1 MRNEERATLRA
12 SATAAEEV
20 EENAILGLPETEEKE
35 FKFKSIFA
43 GSENGAK
50 RFGLRNIVIVLS
62 VLLIGAAVYVNW
74 SVFGGNNGTG
84 NPSGNNGGSDI
95 VGGNTDGGSDNGNVN
110 VNGGQNTDGTAD
122 FFAASQIE
130 RQRARDEAIEV
141 LQSVVDDETALESAK
156 QQALADIAAIA
167 ANIETEANIE
177 SLIKAKGFE
186 ECVAVISGDKANI
199 IVKSEGLRPNQLS
212 QILEIVYLQAD
223 ILPANV
229 TISEK

>member
-1 MRNEERATLRA
+1 MRNEERAAMRA
-12 SATAAEEV
+12 GMAEEM
-20 EENAILGLPETEEKE
+20 EETTALDLPETEEKE
-35 FKFKSIFA
+35 FTFKSIFT
-43 GSENGAK
+43 GGENGMK
-50 RFGLRNIVIVLS
+50 KFGIRNIVIVLS
-62 VLLIGAAVYVNW
+62 VLLIGAAIYVNW
-74 SVFGGNNGTG
+74 SIFGGDNNDTDI
-84 NPSGNNGGSDI
+84 PSGNNGGNGVLDTNT
-95 VGGNTDGGSDNGNVN
+95 GNNSGN
-110 VNGGQNTDGTAD
+110 QNSNDTVD

-141 LQSVVDDETALESAK
+141 LQSVVDDATALDSAK
-156 QQALADIAAIA
+156 EQALADIAAIA

-199 IVKSEGLRPNQLS
+199 VVKSEGLKPNQLS

>member
-1 MRNEERATLRA
+1 MRNEERAAMRA
-12 SATAAEEV
+12 GMAEEM
-20 EENAILGLPETEEKE
+20 EETTALGLPETEEKE
-35 FKFKSIFA
+35 FTFKSIFT
-43 GSENGAK
+43 GGENGMK
-50 RFGLRNIVIVLS
+50 KFGIRNIVIVLS
-62 VLLIGAAVYVNW
+62 VLLIGAAIYVNW
-74 SVFGGNNGTG
+74 SIFGGDKNDTDI
-84 NPSGNNGGSDI
+84 PSGNNGGSGI
-95 VGGNTDGGSDNGNVN
+95 TDTNAGTNNNG
-110 VNGGQNTDGTAD
+110 GGQNSNDTVD

-141 LQSVVDDETALESAK
+141 LQSVVDDDTALESAK

-199 IVKSEGLRPNQLS
+199 VVKSEGLRPNQLS

>member
-1 MRNEERATLRA
+1 MRNEERAALRA
-12 SATAAEEV
+12 SATEET
-20 EENAILGLPETEEKE
+20 EDITMLGLPETEEKE
-35 FKFKSIFA
+35 FKFKSIFT
-43 GSENGAK
+43 GSEGGVK

-74 SVFGGNNGTG
+74 SMFGGNQGTG
-84 NPSGNNGGSDI
+84 DLSGAGGSNLVGNN
-95 VGGNTDGGSDNGNVN
+95 TDNGGNVN
-110 VNGGQNTDGTAD
+110 VSGGQNTGDTVD

-141 LQSVVDDETALESAK
+141 LQSVVDDATALESAK

-199 IVKSEGLRPNQLS
+199 VVKSEGLKPNQLS

>member
-1 MRNEERATLRA
+1 MRNEERAALRA
-12 SATAAEEV
+12 GANEEMEEITA
-20 EENAILGLPETEEKE
+20 LGLPETEEKE
-35 FKFKSIFA
+35 FRFKSIFT
-43 GSENGAK
+43 GEGGWK
-50 RFGLRNIVIVLS
+50 KFGIRNIVIVLS

-74 SVFGGNNGTG
+74 SIFGGDTNAGDL
-84 NPSGNNGGSDI
+84 NNGGSNL
-95 VGGNTDGGSDNGNVN
+95 VGGNVDNGNAN
-110 VNGGQNTDGTAD
+110 DGQNTNDTVD

-141 LQSVVDDETALESAK
+141 LQSVVDDATALDSAK

-199 IVKSEGLRPNQLS
+199 VVKSEGLKPNQLS

>member
-1 MRNEERATLRA
+1 MRNEERAAMRA
-12 SATAAEEV
+12 GLAEEA
-20 EENAILGLPETEEKE
+20 EETTALGLPETEEKE
-35 FKFKSIFA
+35 FTFKSIFT
-43 GSENGAK
+43 GENGVK
-50 RFGLRNIVIVLS
+50 KFGIRNIVIVLS
-62 VLLIGAAVYVNW
+62 VLLIGAAIYVNW
-74 SVFGGNNGTG
+74 SIFGGDKGADI
-84 NPSGNNGGSDI
+84 PSGNNGTTDNVGDN
-95 VGGNTDGGSDNGNVN
+95 GGNTGVS
-110 VNGGQNTDGTAD
+110 GGQNTEDTAD

-141 LQSVVDDETALESAK
+141 LQSVVDDATALDSAK
-156 QQALADIAAIA
+156 EQALADIAAIA

-199 IVKSEGLRPNQLS
+199 VVKSEGLKPNQLS

>member
-1 MRNEERATLRA
+1 MRNEERAALRA
-12 SATAAEEV
+12 GTNEAV
-20 EENAILGLPETEEKE
+20 EETATILELPETEEKE
-35 FKFKSIFA
+35 FKFKSIFTN
-43 GSENGAK
+43 GENGLK
-50 RFGLRNIVIVLS
+50 KLGIRNIVIVLS
-62 VLLIGAAVYVNW
+62 VLLIGAAVFVNW
-74 SVFGGNNGTG
+74 TIFGGTNNTDT
-84 NPSGNNGGSDI
+84 PSGNGNSAL
-95 VGGNTDGGSDNGNVN
+95 VGGNTNENGNPA
-110 VNGGQNTDGTAD
+110 DEGTN

-141 LQSVVDDETALESAK
+141 LQNVVDDATSLAAAK
-156 QQALADIAAIA
+156 EQALADIAAIA
-167 ANIETEANIE
+167 ATIEKEANIE

-199 IVKSEGLRPNQLS
+199 VVKSEGLKPNQLS

>member
-1 MRNEERATLRA
+1 MRNEERAALRA
-12 SATAAEEV
+12 GASEGM
-20 EENAILGLPETEEKE
+20 ENNASVLDLPETEEKE
-35 FKFKSIFA
+35 FKFTSIFT
-43 GSENGAK
+43 NGDSGLK
-50 RFGLRNIVIVLS
+50 RFGIRNIVIVLS
-62 VLLIGAAVYVNW
+62 VLLIGAAVFVNW
-74 SVFGGNNGTG
+74 TLFGGSNATENGFE
-84 NPSGNNGGSDI
+84 NGGNSAQ
-95 VGGNTDGGSDNGNVN
+95 VGGNTEGESNANGN
-110 VNGGQNTDGTAD
+110 TDETSN
-122 FFAASQIE
+122 FFAVSQIE

-141 LQSVVDDETALESAK
+141 LQNVVDDATSLDAAK
-156 QQALADIAAIA
+156 EQALADIAAIA

-199 IVKSEGLRPNQLS
+199 VVNSEGLKPNQLS

>member
-1 MRNEERATLRA
+1 MRNEERAALRA
-12 SATAAEEV
+12 GTNEEV
-20 EENAILGLPETEEKE
+20 EDTATVLELPETEEKE
-35 FKFKSIFA
+35 FKFKSIFTN
-43 GSENGAK
+43 GENGLK
-50 RFGLRNIVIVLS
+50 KFGIRNIVIVLS
-62 VLLIGAAVYVNW
+62 VLLIGAAVFVNW
-74 SVFGGNNGTG
+74 TIFGGNNNTDTPSDGG
-84 NPSGNNGGSDI
+84 NSAL
-95 VGGNTDGGSDNGNVN
+95 VGGNTNETGS
-110 VNGGQNTDGTAD
+110 NTDDSVD

-141 LQSVVDDETALESAK
+141 LQNVVDDATSLEAAK
-156 QQALADIAAIA
+156 EQALADIAAIA
-167 ANIETEANIE
+167 ATIETEANIE

-199 IVKSEGLRPNQLS
+199 VVKSEGLKPNQLS